1 MGATY
6 FKGLFTKLIPSSGIE
21 FSDGRIKTYASG
33 SPEGVIT
40 ATVGSEYTDTS
51 SGILYQKRSGSGN
64 TGWVATISLTEMA
77 TGSMSAPG
85 LPFVGDANTGIF
97 QPNVNR
103 LGITTDGQE
112 RFMVDENGRLYNVY
126 DGDVG
131 TNYRTT
137 LHAGW
142 MCRAWVNFDGTG
154 AVAIRASGNVS
165 TISDNGTGDYTLNF
179 TVALPD
185 ANYCTTGLTSL
196 TGNIRN
202 IISINGLNRLY
213 STTQVRILTVDASA
227 VDMDIV
233 SVGVFR

>member
-64 TGWVATISLTEMA
+64 TGWLATISLTEMA

-154 AVAIRASGNVS
+154 GVHARGSGNVS
-165 TISDNGTGDYTLNF
+165 TISDHGTGWYTVNF

-185 ANYCTTGLTSL
+185 AEYSANTNGSDYVNNYSAPGE
-196 TGNIRN
+196 
-202 IISINGLNRLY
+202 IISRLA
-213 STTQVRILTVDASA
+213 ASLQFQTKYNPTA
-227 VDMDIV
+227 TNKDMPEVHV
-233 SVGVFR
+233 SVHR